1 MLRMF
6 RFLLLF
12 MITPFLTPIH
22 LPNSPLSPHTATMA
36 PTPLAAMLERVQ
48 AVLPANL
55 IPIAATVIVGLLTLV
70 LFARVIE
77 DHMSKGGA
85 ETFYPTNAHT
95 RVLSYKLFTGG
106 LGKGKKWQ
114 KDVQK
119 EGFQLCDR
127 VLSAQLPLVPSV
139 QHVADMVRV
148 CELPTSDPS
157 SPPTHLPFIYPAVLM
172 VYPNCLLFTK
182 PEYPFP
188 AVGSVHVSNRTT
200 IYRPLSVEEEYA
212 ALIKVDPVV
221 TPAKKGTEVTFI
233 STLHDKAGVLV
244 WSNASTFLVLH
255 KRLATLTPR

>member
-1 MLRMF
+1 
-6 RFLLLF
+6 
-12 MITPFLTPIH
+12 
-22 LPNSPLSPHTATMA
+22 MA

-55 IPIAATVIVGLLTLV
+55 IPIVATVIVGLLTLV

-119 EGFQLCDR
+119 GGFQLCDR

-148 CELPTSDPS
+148 CELPTADPTY
-157 SPPTHLPFIYPAVLM
+157 PTTHL
-172 VYPNCLLFTK
+172 NSRC
-182 PEYPFP
+182 
-188 AVGSVHVSNRTT
+188 R
-200 IYRPLSVEEEYA
+200 
-212 ALIKVDPVV
+212 
-221 TPAKKGTEVTFI
+221 
-233 STLHDKAGVLV
+233 
-244 WSNASTFLVLH
+244 
-255 KRLATLTPR
+255 